1 PEGDEAC
8 ADRDHASL
16 TAPTGFLKHH
26 HGGERPHPPEVGDT
40 CGEPGEHQPPAAPEA
55 EEPMSLA
62 EPERSLDAA
71 SVVLEEERAGMAALA
86 QTSLLQARELERPGQ
101 HEHGPGDGLG
111 TPPATTSTDPATTW
125 GRASSHAHP
134 CTTRWNPRS
143 PRKATTPKAVHTAAY
158 PR

>member
-40 CGEPGEHQPPAAPEA
+40 CGEPDEHQRPAAPEA

-86 QTSLLQARELERPGQ
+86 QTSLLQARELEPPGQ
-101 HEHGPGDGLG
+101 HEHGPGDDLG
-111 TPPATTSTDPATTW
+111 TRLEPCPSVHDPMEPQISEEGDHTEGGPHGGIPEEEARH
-125 GRASSHAHP
+125 RASRAGLI
-134 CTTRWNPRS
+134 
-143 PRKATTPKAVHTAAY
+143 
-158 PR
+158 